1 MNKILYIGMDVHK
14 EFYLTMNV
22 SRKKKSLSL
31 MLSMVCLK
39 KCNVNGLTLKVLSE
53 LTPQEPI
60 NAQVFPML
68 MM

>member
-1 MNKILYIGMDVHK
+1 MNKILYIGMYVHK
-14 EFYLTMNV
+14 EFHLTMDV
-22 SRKKKSLSL
+22 SRKRKSPSL
-31 MLSMVCLK
+31 MQSMVCRK
-39 KCNVNGLTLKVLSE
+39 KCSVNGLTLKALSE

>member
-14 EFYLTMNV
+14 ESHLTMDV
-22 SRKKKSLSL
+22 SRKRKSPSL
-31 MLSMVCLK
+31 MQSMVCLK
-39 KCNVNGLTLKVLSE
+39 KCSVNGLTLKVLSE

>member
-1 MNKILYIGMDVHK
+1 MNKILYIGMYVHK
-14 EFYLTMNV
+14 EFHLTMNV
-22 SRKKKSLSL
+22 SRTKKSLSL
-31 MLSMVCLK
+31 MQSMVCRK
-39 KCNVNGLTLKVLSE
+39 KCSVNCLTLKALSE